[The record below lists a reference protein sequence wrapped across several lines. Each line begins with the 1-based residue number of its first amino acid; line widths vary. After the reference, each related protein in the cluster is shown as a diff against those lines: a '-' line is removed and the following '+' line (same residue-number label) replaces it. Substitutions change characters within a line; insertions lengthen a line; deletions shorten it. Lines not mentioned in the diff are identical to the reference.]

1 MLDQHQ
7 IELFKEPEKLRPQLR
22 ATQSTLWALVYLTLA
37 HACTLQLASELFL
50 RSRSLVAACLCYDSG
65 LPSAL
70 SSHSDARAG
79 IKYLS
84 HESLCERG
92 SKDGNQS
99 GLA

>member
-7 IELFKEPEKLRPQLR
+7 IELFKEQENLRPQLCT
-22 ATQSTLWALVYLTLA
+22 TQSTSWALVYLTLA
-37 HACTLQLASELFL
+37 HACTLQFASELFL

-79 IKYLS
+79 IKHLF
-84 HESLCERG
+84 HESLCKRG
-92 SKDGNQS
+92 NTDGNQS